1 MKQISD
7 VKIKDIVGIPIST
20 LQDWKQKERDD
31 YRRVLYDM
39 LKNMSEEELRN
50 RVKQGEV

>member
-1 MKQISD
+1 MKKQISD

-39 LKNMSEEELRN
+39 LKNMSEEELKEK
-50 RVKQGEV
+50 VIKE

>member
-1 MKQISD
+1 MKKISD

-31 YRRVLYDM
+31 YRRILYDM
-39 LKNMSEEELRN
+39 LKNMSEEEL
-50 RVKQGEV
+50 KEKTKEV

>member
-39 LKNMSEEELRN
+39 LKNMSEDELKDK
-50 RVKQGEV
+50 VKEV